1 MNVPCESTLRFASA
15 LRKCG
20 VPFEM
25 HIYPDGQHGLATSD
39 YITCTEGM
47 RVPAVTNWIDMSVRW
62 INDFKEQ

>member
-1 MNVPCESTLRFASA
+1 
-15 LRKCG
+15 
-20 VPFEM
+20 M